1 MQRKTEKVNVTRE
14 ERRRTAK
21 QIGGGGGGGTY
32 KGERINLWLT
42 EIVFPHSILLD
53 VRSLFVRIICS
64 GYYNC
69 IDFIQRVDSCL
80 APFMEKVA
88 TK

>member
-1 MQRKTEKVNVTRE
+1 M
-14 ERRRTAK
+14 
-21 QIGGGGGGGTY
+21 Y
-32 KGERINLWLT
+32 KICFYLDGERFKTRQQGRGVKKKKKKTINLWLT